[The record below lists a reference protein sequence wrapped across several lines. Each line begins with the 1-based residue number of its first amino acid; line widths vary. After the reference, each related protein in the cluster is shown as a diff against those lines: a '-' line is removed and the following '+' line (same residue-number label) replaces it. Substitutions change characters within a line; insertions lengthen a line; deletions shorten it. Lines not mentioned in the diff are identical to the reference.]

1 MKSER
6 SSTNKNIIYLILV
19 VMCSLLAQSKLK
31 AQGDPAVIQM
41 SGIIVDGDS
50 SYGVPGVHVYIP
62 SAKVGTISNQV
73 GLFSLP
79 TMAGDTIVFSAVGYK
94 KQRFIVPRKNDK
106 GFTVLIDLQTDT
118 TFLPIVEVFPYPTE
132 ELFKEAFLALELPV
146 DQRKKNMEK
155 NLNQQALNRM
165 AAALPMDG
173 GSNHR
178 YYMNQNANN
187 ITNRFFA
194 PSFSIL
200 NPFAWG
206 EFIKSVKRGDL
217 KKKD

>member
-1 MKSER
+1 MKTTISNHYKFVLFTF
-6 SSTNKNIIYLILV
+6 SVCFFLFSNKNY
-19 VMCSLLAQSKLK
+19 
-31 AQGDPAVIQM
+31 AQGDPEVMQM

-50 SYGVPGVHVYIP
+50 SFGVPGVHIYIP
-62 SAKVGTISNQV
+62 KAGTGTVSNQV
-73 GLFSLP
+73 GLFALP
-79 TMAGDTIVFSAVGYK
+79 TMAGDTVIFSAVGYK

-132 ELFKEAFLALELPV
+132 ELFKEAFLALELPR
-146 DQRKKNMEK
+146 DQRRENMER

-178 YYMNQNANN
+178 YYMNQQSNAISNQ
-187 ITNRFFA
+187 FFA
-194 PSFSIL
+194 PSFSLL
-200 NPFAWG
+200 NPFAWAQ
-206 EFIKSVKRGDL
+206 FIKSVKRGDL
-217 KKKD
+217 KKKK